1 MHTVGVI
8 GHNGNLGRAALIPL
22 LGLHDSQ
29 KIKLVIFH
37 RPSSNLSSIPAEV
50 EKRVLDLD
58 SKDSTAIKSAIK
70 GINIIISMLASSA
83 VSTQIPLVEALA
95 GSPDLLTFIPSEY
108 GTHWTHDEMANP
120 KLAFLGMK
128 DRVVDKARD
137 LGVPVTIVHNAGFT
151 ESAFAFPTIP
161 YLGAGIAQLVLRD
174 GIANKTFYL
183 VEYEVTGDEVINIF
197 TNIHGSPP
205 EIIRVSDATWQAQF
219 DKGGMESLCAVVKRK
234 WGDGNFFFEG
244 EMVDVIGWEKKG
256 LEAVL
261 RQIKG

>member
-70 GINIIISMLASSA
+70 GINIIMWVSAWDNVLNFRSSMLASSA

-151 ESAFAFPTIP
+151 ESAFAFP
-161 YLGAGIAQLVLRD
+161 
-174 GIANKTFYL
+174 
-183 VEYEVTGDEVINIF
+183 
-197 TNIHGSPP
+197 
-205 EIIRVSDATWQAQF
+205 
-219 DKGGMESLCAVVKRK
+219 
-234 WGDGNFFFEG
+234 
-244 EMVDVIGWEKKG
+244 
-256 LEAVL
+256 
-261 RQIKG
+261 